1 MKGRFIFMLLLAF
14 VFASFAALIAKSWIN
29 NQIASKGPTT
39 TPVVVGAT
47 EIPFGVKLEPLHVKI
62 MQWPGTDVPEGSFQK
77 TEDVVGK
84 IVKNN
89 FHPGEV
95 ITTKRIAEHLG
106 GSTLSSLVS
115 ENSRAISIRVDDV
128 VGVAGFVLPG
138 NRVDVL
144 ATRVKRDAGHGK
156 AETNTILENIKVLA
170 VDQEASP
177 DKEKPAVVRAVTL
190 ELKPNEAEILVA
202 AMQEGKIQ
210 LTLRNPVDSNK
221 LKETQPGQQAV
232 APSEAP
238 PKQDMTVLLLPWNG
252 DPNRIHLQ
260 HLNKDRPQ

>member
-1 MKGRFIFMLLLAF
+1 MKGRFIFMLFLAL
-14 VFASFAALIAKSWIN
+14 VFASLAALIAKSWIDK
-29 NQIASKGPTT
+29 QINSKGPAT
-39 TPVVVGAT
+39 TPVVVGAM
-47 EIPFGVKLEPLHVKI
+47 EIPFGVKVEPMHVKI
-62 MQWPGTDVPEGSFQK
+62 MQWPDADIPEGSFRK
-77 TEDVVGK
+77 TEDVIGK
-84 IVKNN
+84 IAKNN
-89 FHPGEV
+89 FYPNEP
-95 ITTKRIAEHLG
+95 ITAKRIAEHLG

-144 ATRVKRDAGHGK
+144 STQAVRRNGESN
-156 AETNTILENIKVLA
+156 AETHTILENIKVLA

-190 ELKPNEAEILVA
+190 ELKPEEAETLVA

-221 LKETQPGQQAV
+221 LKETQPVPQV
-232 APSEAP
+232 AADAEAA
-238 PKQDMTVLLLPWNG
+238 PKLDRTVLLLPWNG
-252 DPNRIHLQ
+252 DPSQIHLE